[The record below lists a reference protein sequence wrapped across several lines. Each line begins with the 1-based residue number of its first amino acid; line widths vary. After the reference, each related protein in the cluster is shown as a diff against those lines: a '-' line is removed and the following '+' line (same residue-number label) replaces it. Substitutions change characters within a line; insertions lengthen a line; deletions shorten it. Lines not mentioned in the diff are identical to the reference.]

1 MKKGL
6 FLILTA
12 LTSVFIPEINYGQ
25 ATAPNLGASAQFG
38 VFTSAGAITNVGLT
52 EITGDLGIGTAGA
65 ITGFPPGTVSGQI
78 REGVLLGDAIAL
90 QAATDVCDAHAQLQT
105 PGCDTTVF
113 LVGGGQVITPG
124 VTCVGAAS
132 VITGDL
138 ILDAQGDPDAVFIF
152 NINGVLNTALDSR
165 IILTGGAHLEC
176 NVFFGV
182 TGAVNL
188 GINSLFQGTLLAGG
202 GAVSLGSGAT
212 LNGRALV

>member
-6 FLILTA
+6 LLILTA

-25 ATAPNLGASAQFG
+25 TATAPNLGASAQFG
-38 VFTSAGAITNVGLT
+38 VFTSAGAITNTGLT

-90 QAATDVCDAHAQLQT
+90 QAATDVCAAHAQLQA
-105 PGCDTTVF
+105 PGCDTTVL

-138 ILDAQGDPDAVFIF
+138 ILDAQGDANALFI
-152 NINGVLNTALDSR
+152 IRVTGALNTA
-165 IILTGGAHLEC
+165 A
-176 NVFFGV
+176 
-182 TGAVNL
+182 
-188 GINSLFQGTLLAGG
+188 NSQ
-202 GAVSLGSGAT
+202 V
-212 LNGRALV
+212 RADKRRQPV